1 MKTIADKE
9 QYAKNMELLFDD
21 KAELEELLAEIED
34 EEDCDYDPGEN
45 DDR

>member
-1 MKTIADKE
+1 MDKE
-9 QYAKNMELLFDD
+9 QYAKIMEILFDD

-34 EEDCDYDPGEN
+34 EEDFNDYDPDQD

>member
-1 MKTIADKE
+1 
-9 QYAKNMELLFDD
+9 MEILFDD

-34 EEDCDYDPGEN
+34 EEDFNDYDPDQD